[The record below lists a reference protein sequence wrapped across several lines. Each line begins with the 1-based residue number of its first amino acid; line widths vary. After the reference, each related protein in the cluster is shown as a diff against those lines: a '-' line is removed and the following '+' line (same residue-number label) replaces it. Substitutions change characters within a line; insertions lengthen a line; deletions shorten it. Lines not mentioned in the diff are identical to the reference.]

1 MEVELVTVRHGET
14 ESNKSR
20 IVQGHRDTALSE
32 LGVKQAECVGKYLAE
47 TSFSLALSSDLIRA
61 LKTGQVIAESN
72 PSLSP
77 DNIETWTVLRERCFG
92 EFEGQAWSKLT
103 DTMKGLDKNQLLEWG
118 PSGGETGQQFKD
130 RARSFLKDLGKRTIK
145 IDDSSPVRVLVT
157 SHGGFIKELNMVMV
171 ADHKCE
177 MPCDH
182 GEYGRISPNTGVTK
196 FLINLDKEGKITSAK
211 CTLLYYKDH
220 LEGLEFHEPLN
231 YGL

>member
-1 MEVELVTVRHGET
+1 MHAQYFALINLNLKLLFCAEASFALLLILLEFRDRVRAFL
-14 ESNKSR
+14 
-20 IVQGHRDTALSE
+20 RD
-32 LGVKQAECVGKYLAE
+32 
-47 TSFSLALSSDLIRA
+47 
-61 LKTGQVIAESN
+61 
-72 PSLSP
+72 
-77 DNIETWTVLRERCFG
+77 FG
-92 EFEGQAWSKLT
+92 ERMVKS
-103 DTMKGLDKNQLLEWG
+103 DDK
-118 PSGGETGQQFKD
+118 
-130 RARSFLKDLGKRTIK
+130 
-145 IDDSSPVRVLVT
+145 PVRRVLVT

-196 FLINLDKEGKITSAK
+196 FLISLDMEGKITSAK